1 MSEESELDLE
11 NKAHMLEQ
19 EVNPSKVKTD
29 LNENL
34 ESNKIYKAVVFINK
48 EEGKVVDEHTGN
60 QNLTIN
66 ELESVTNCKA
76 GIETD
81 FDNKLTET
89 IAYQQKIIE
98 QNNERIKN
106 VEEKCT
112 YLEQQ
117 RKELISQLEQVT
129 VF

>member
-76 GIETD
+76 AIETD

-117 RKELISQLEQVT
+117 RKEFISQLEQVT